1 MVTGRK
7 LDPCSFKF
15 SLLLVLFLHLQ
26 IAVAK
31 AVVDEYQ
38 ASPLLKSE
46 LANLKD
52 KLKKNGTEL
61 QGVKEL
67 CREREQFYCYELEST
82 LNLQPCIARNLVC
95 DHKEDCYKGEDEK
108 DCKYEDVKLYQGSDG
123 NNVPNFIF
131 DDFSI
136 TQLPNYSLNGSRE
149 EYTGQ
154 SYEGKS
160 YEDESYEEESSYS
173 YGHWHYNAGFSIIL
187 PIPVLVGARRVY
199 QKKKK
204 TTGSTTDLV
213 KA

>member
-7 LDPCSFKF
+7 LDPCSFMF

-31 AVVDEYQ
+31 AVVDEFE

-52 KLKKNGTEL
+52 EMKKNGTEL
-61 QGVKEL
+61 QGEKEL
-67 CREREQFYCYELEST
+67 CAPEQFYCYELEST
-82 LNLQPCIARNLVC
+82 LNLQPCIPRNLVC
-95 DHKEDCYKGEDEK
+95 DHKEDCYKGEDER
-108 DCKYEDVKLYQGSDG
+108 DCKYEDIKLYQGSDG
-123 NNVPNFIF
+123 NNKPNFIF
-131 DDFSI
+131 DDF
-136 TQLPNYSLNGSRE
+136 TNYSINGLRE
-149 EYTGQ
+149 EYTGK
-154 SYEGKS
+154 SYEG
-160 YEDESYEEESSYS
+160 ESYEEESSYS
-173 YGHWHYNAGFSIIL
+173 YGHWHYAGFSIIV